1 MYKKNTANIC
11 SGFCHASLKPYLLAM
26 KMILILMLAA
36 FMQVS
41 ASTYAQSVNIKA
53 NNISLKAL
61 FKEIRKQTGYGF
73 LYQEDDLKDTKNV
86 TLNFANEP
94 LEKVLS
100 YSLANQPITYDIDKK
115 LVIIKRKPISL
126 QQSKAEI
133 NIQGKVLDDKGGPLV
148 GVGVKV
154 KNTTTA
160 TVTDAN
166 GNYKIKIPSNAAVLI
181 FSYVGYET
189 QERAVNA
196 NATLNITLKQQRTD
210 LDQVVVIGYGEV
222 AKKDLTGTVGNVKM
236 SDLQKAPVA
245 TFEQALAGRV
255 AGVQVSSGDGQPGAD
270 MNIVI
275 RGGNSLTQSN
285 SPLYVID
292 GFPVEESLSA
302 VLSPNDI
309 ESISI
314 LKDASATAI
323 YGARGANGVVIIETK
338 KGKIGKPIVD
348 YQSSLGVNKVTKKME
363 LMSPYEFVRYQLEI
377 NPAQSEFVYLT
388 EPGKTLDDYKNVEA
402 LDWQSKMFNSRLV
415 QQHNISLSGG
425 AGDTKYIASGSY
437 FDQKGIIINSGY
449 KRYQGRLM
457 LDQRISE
464 KVKFLLN
471 INAGNERNFGG
482 VAASARASS
491 TQAYST
497 YLMYQVWG
505 ARPVSVGLDLENEM
519 TDPEANDARFNPYI
533 SALNEFRQRTNN
545 TIFANGKINYSI
557 TKELELAISG
567 GINYSAV
574 KNEEFYNSQ
583 TSKGYPFPDNV
594 LGINGS
600 IANSQLTSLLNENLL
615 TYKKRFNKDHNLNIV
630 GGFTVQKVKS
640 QQDGYQSKNVP
651 NEDLGISGI
660 DEGEMSSLKS
670 LKSVFTLASFLGR
683 INYNFKSKYLFT
695 ASFRADASSKF
706 NEKNRWG
713 YFPSG
718 AFAWNI
724 SRENFMKSVRFI
736 SNAKFRASYGLTG
749 NNRIGDFSY
758 LSSISFPYN
767 SYYSFNNQTPQ
778 QGAILNN
785 YGNNDLKWEST
796 KQLDLGLDMDL
807 LKERFSLTIDV
818 YRKTTSDLLLKA
830 NVPYSTGFN
839 SIFKNIGKVRNQGI
853 EFTLSSTNIK
863 SDQFQWNTDFNIA
876 FNNNKILALSD
887 NQETMIS
894 TIGFPAPYSAAELY
908 LAKVGGPA
916 AAFYGYK
923 WVGNYQIADF
933 DLQSDG
939 SYLLK
944 KTVPSNGNARTNIKP
959 GDIKYDDI
967 NGDGIVN
974 EKDRVVMGSALPK
987 HVGGLNNNFSYKN
1000 FALNVFFQ
1008 WSYGNHIYNANRDM
1022 FEGNIYTRFGL
1033 NQYATYVNRW
1043 TPDNPNNEY
1052 YRFGGQGPAGRFSS
1066 RTIEDGS
1073 FLRLKT
1079 VSLSYNLPSQWLSSV
1094 KIKSASIFVTGQNL
1108 YTWTKYSG
1116 MDPEVS
1122 VSNSIL
1128 TPGFDY
1134 SAYPRE
1140 RTVVFGVKASL

>member
-1 MYKKNTANIC
+1 MYKKITAFIC
-11 SGFCHASLKPYLLAM
+11 GCFCHASLKRYLLAM
-26 KMILILMLAA
+26 KMILTLTLVAV
-36 FMQVS
+36 MQVN
-41 ASTYAQSVNIKA
+41 ASTYAQSVSIKA
-53 NNISLKAL
+53 SNISLKAL
-61 FKEIRKQTGYGF
+61 FKELRKQTGYGF
-73 LYQEDDLKDTKNV
+73 LYQEEDLKNTRNV
-86 TLNFANEP
+86 SLNFIDEP
-94 LEKVLS
+94 IEKVLK
-100 YSLANQPITYDIDKK
+100 YSFSNQPIVYNIDKK
-115 LVIIKRKPISL
+115 LVIITPKPIINEA
-126 QQSKAEI
+126 QAEI
-133 NIQGKVLDDKGGPLV
+133 NIQGKVVDESGSPMV

-154 KNTTTA
+154 KNTNTT
-160 TVTDAN
+160 TVTDVK
-166 GNYKIKIPSNAAVLI
+166 GVYKIKIMSNTATLV
-181 FSYVGYET
+181 FSYVGYDS
-189 QERAVNA
+189 QERSVNA
-196 NATLNITLKQQRTD
+196 DAVVNVTLKQNQTD
-210 LDQVVVIGYGEV
+210 LEQVVVIGYGEV
-222 AKKDLTGTVGNVKM
+222 AKKDLTGSVSNVKM
-236 SDLQKAPVA
+236 SELQKAPVA

-292 GFPVEESLSA
+292 GFPVEENLGS

-323 YGARGANGVVIIETK
+323 YGSRGANGVVIIETK
-338 KGKIGKPIVD
+338 KGKIGKPVVD
-348 YQSSLGVNKVTKKME
+348 YQSSVGLNNVTKKME

-377 NPAQSEFVYLT
+377 NPAQTEFVYLT
-388 EPGKTLDDYKNVEA
+388 EPNKKLDDYKNIST
-402 LDWQSKMFNSRLV
+402 LDWQDKMFNSRLV
-415 QQHNISLSGG
+415 QQHNISVTGG
-425 AGDTKYIASGSY
+425 TGDTKYVASGSY
-437 FDQKGIIINSGY
+437 FDQNGIIINSGY
-449 KRYQGRLM
+449 QRYQGRLM
-457 LDQRISE
+457 LDQKINK

-471 INAGNERNFGG
+471 INAGNEKNFGG

-491 TQAYST
+491 TQPYST

-505 ARPVSVGLDLENEM
+505 ARPVSAGLDLENE
-519 TDPEANDARFNPYI
+519 TIDPEANDARFNPYI
-533 SALNEFRQRTNN
+533 SALNEFRQRINT
-545 TIFANGKINYSI
+545 TIFANSKINYNI
-557 TKELELAISG
+557 TQELELAISG
-567 GINYSAV
+567 GINHSAV

-594 LGINGS
+594 LRVNGS
-600 IANSQLTSLLNENLL
+600 ITNNQLTSLLNENLL
-615 TYKKRFNKDHNLNIV
+615 TYRKRFNKNSNLNVV
-630 GGFTVQKVKS
+630 GGFTVQKVS
-640 QQDGYQSKNVP
+640 NEQDGFQAKNVP

-660 DEGEMSSLKS
+660 DEGEMSSLRS
-670 LKSVFTLASFLGR
+670 SKSVFTLVSFLGR
-683 INYNFKSKYLFT
+683 VNYNYKSKYIFT

-706 NEKNRWG
+706 SENNRWG

-718 AFAWNI
+718 AFAWNM
-724 SRENFMKSVRFI
+724 SKEKFMRSLDFI
-736 SNAKFRASYGLTG
+736 SNAKLRASYGLTG

-758 LSSISFPYN
+758 LSSISFPYG

-778 QGAILNN
+778 QAAILNN

-796 KQLDLGLDMDL
+796 GQLDFGLDLGLIKD
-807 LKERFSLTIDV
+807 RFNLTIDV

-830 NVPYSTGFN
+830 NVPYSTGFS

-853 EFTLSSTNIK
+853 EFTLGSTNIK
-863 SDQFQWNTDFNIA
+863 SNNFQWSSDFNIA
-876 FNNNKILALSD
+876 FNSNKILALAD
-887 NQETMIS
+887 DQETMIS
-894 TIGFPAPYSAAELY
+894 TIGFPAPYSASQLY
-908 LAKVGGPA
+908 LAQVGGPA
-916 AAFYGYK
+916 AVFYGYK
-923 WVGNYQIADF
+923 WLGNYQVGDF
-933 DLQSDG
+933 DKQPDG

-944 KTVPSNGNARTNIKP
+944 NTIPLNGNSRANIKP

-974 EKDRVVMGSALPK
+974 EKDRVVIGSALPK
-987 HVGGLNNNFSYKN
+987 HIGGFNNNFSYKN

-1022 FEGNIYTRFGL
+1022 FEGNIYSRFGL

-1073 FLRLKT
+1073 FIRLKT
-1079 VSLSYNLPSQWLSSV
+1079 VSLSYNLPSKLLS
-1094 KIKSASIFVTGQNL
+1094 KIKVKSAGIFITGQNL

-1122 VSNSIL
+1122 VANTIL

-1140 RTVVFGVKASL
+1140 RTLVFGIKASL